1 MPVRKNIGDGE
12 VTYTLVPGVPD
23 LVGADIECTGSWK
36 SLVSPMYTPVR
47 TGCNPQ
53 LESESTGK
61 RSGQQNGVLADE
73 GAIRGEEDL
82 G

>member
-1 MPVRKNIGDGE
+1 MVEKLGQSH
-12 VTYTLVPGVPD
+12 VY
-23 LVGADIECTGSWK
+23 
-36 SLVSPMYTPVR
+36 PVR

>member
-1 MPVRKNIGDGE
+1 
-12 VTYTLVPGVPD
+12 
-23 LVGADIECTGSWK
+23 
-36 SLVSPMYTPVR
+36 MYTPVR